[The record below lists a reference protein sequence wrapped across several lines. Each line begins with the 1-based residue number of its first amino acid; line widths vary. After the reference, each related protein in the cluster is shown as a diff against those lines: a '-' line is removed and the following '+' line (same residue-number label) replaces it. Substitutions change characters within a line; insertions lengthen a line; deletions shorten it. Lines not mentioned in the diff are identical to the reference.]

1 MLKNNKVYNI
11 MKSPIED
18 NIPFIPKKEDERKRR
33 EKLMKNFK
41 KMRRK

>member
-11 MKSPIED
+11 TKLPIED
-18 NIPFIPKKEDERKRR
+18 IPFIPHKEDERKRR